1 MERAVLA
8 EKARQS
14 EILQVTEKLQSALLN
29 SISHDLRTP
38 LVSITGTLSSLRD
51 DSSTLDPAGRRS
63 MIETA
68 YEEAERLNR
77 LVGNLL
83 NMTRLEAGAIHLNLE
98 PCDVQDVIGAALE
111 QLGERLGQRAINI
124 NCRITYPCSDG
135 FQPDRAI
142 HVNILD
148 NALKYSLPKM
158 HRGTR
163 HSKLPAKS

>member
-1 MERAVLA
+1 MCQL
-8 EKARQS
+8 
-14 EILQVTEKLQSALLN
+14 
-29 SISHDLRTP
+29 
-38 LVSITGTLSSLRD
+38 TGTLSSLRD

-124 NCRITYPCSDG
+124 
-135 FQPDRAI
+135 
-142 HVNILD
+142 
-148 NALKYSLPKM
+148 
-158 HRGTR
+158 
-163 HSKLPAKS
+163 KLPDNLPLFRWISA